1 MTGPLGLPEAPVRV
15 DDSTGIKVHKAGG
28 WIERVHGKKRR
39 YMKLRFVARAV
50 WRREV
55 EEYLASFNKRPI
67 VGEPVLR

>member
-1 MTGPLGLPEAPVRV
+1 
-15 DDSTGIKVHKAGG
+15 
-28 WIERVHGKKRR
+28 VHGKKRR

-55 EEYLASFNKRPI
+55 EEHLASFNKRPI

>member
-1 MTGPLGLPEAPVRV
+1 
-15 DDSTGIKVHKAGG
+15 
-28 WIERVHGKKRR
+28 VHGKKRR
-39 YMKLRFVARAV
+39 YMKLRFVARAA